1 MQRDNGAI
9 SLILLAVMLLVS
21 LLIISD
27 RALSYSHHTA
37 PAAHLGEGQAPPD

>member
-9 SLILLAVMLLVS
+9 SLILLAVMLLISV
-21 LLIISD
+21 LIISD

-37 PAAHLGEGQAPPD
+37 AAVHLGEGQAPQD